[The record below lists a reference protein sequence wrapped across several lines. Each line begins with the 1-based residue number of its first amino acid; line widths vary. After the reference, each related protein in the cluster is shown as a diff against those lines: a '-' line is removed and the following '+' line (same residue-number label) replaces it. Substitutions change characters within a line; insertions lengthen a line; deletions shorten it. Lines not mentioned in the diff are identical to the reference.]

1 MRSLLATLLISTTA
15 VGCNNSPAADD
26 AAVDE
31 AALFGPAAMRI
42 HPIFSDVKDWTG
54 DDDPDGI
61 EILIE
66 FQDQFGDPTKASG
79 TLIFELFDYRIANP
93 EPRGRR
99 LVNPWVGSIVTLDE
113 QRNRWNR
120 TSRTYTF
127 QLAYPDIDAGKS
139 YVLTATFN
147 STTGERFLD
156 RAVLEGEEVTLE
168 PTRATTTRP
177 TDDSTPR

>member
-1 MRSLLATLLISTTA
+1 MRFLLACFMLCA
-15 VGCNNSPAADD
+15 AAGCNGSPAGGTT
-26 AAVDE
+26 VDE
-31 AALFGPAAMRI
+31 DALFGPTAMRV
-42 HPIFSDVKDWTG
+42 HPIFTGVKDWTG
-54 DDDPDGI
+54 DERADGV
-61 EILIE
+61 EVLIE
-66 FQDQFGDPTKASG
+66 FQDQFGDPTKAAG
-79 TLIFELFDYRIANP
+79 TLIFELYEYRIANP

-99 LVNPWVGSIVTLDE
+99 LVNPWIGSIVTLDE

-127 QLAYPDIDAGKS
+127 QLAYPEIDAGRS

-147 STTGERFLD
+147 SSTGERFLD

-177 TDDSTPR
+177 ARPAVP